1 MDLAIF
7 TLFGQADAAAAAPL
21 DILGSAKEFVGF
33 ATTHWRFCLLHFLEF
48 AVWGAW
54 FVVLGNMLNARG
66 FSRSEIGRIYSTMP
80 IGSMIAP
87 LFMAV
92 LADKYF
98 NTEILIAVS
107 HIVGGI
113 LLFMM
118 ARTNKA
124 WPFFWMA
131 LFYAVL
137 FSPTLSLVNSIVFA
151 HDADIFGGK
160 AEIGFPWIRV
170 FGTLGWIAAGLSHT
184 LILKK
189 DEPVSARPMVL
200 AGVLSLILGGFA
212 FTLPETA
219 PAGAAANGEV
229 AAAATEDGATEVAA
243 VADATDDQ
251 AADEAPEAAAEA
263 APAAQQSIVTGSIEM
278 LKNNPVFFGVTF
290 VAAMAMGLYFAFAA
304 LFVEK
309 SGISGRTVGPVM
321 TIGQW
326 IEIFFMLS
334 LPWFLGADNK
344 NMNFVLMAGISA
356 WAARFLF
363 FAIGKPLALI
373 LLGVAIH
380 GICFDFFFAAGFINA
395 NSIAPDGLVATAQQ
409 LYGFL
414 VYGLGMFLGSIGAG
428 WLNEAFT
435 SHTTDEEGNDV
446 ASTRW
451 ALFWLVPAVIVG
463 ASAALFWYQ
472 VSQGG

>member
-1 MDLAIF
+1 MDLALF

-21 DILGSAKEFVGF
+21 DLLGSAKDFVGF

-66 FSRSEIGRIYSTMP
+66 FSRTEIGRIYSTMP

-118 ARTNKA
+118 ARTNRA

-160 AEIGFPWIRV
+160 AEAGFPWIRV

-189 DEPVSARPMVL
+189 DEPVSARPMVRWPPL
-200 AGVLSLILGGFA
+200 LPKTGPQRWLRSTPMLPRPLPM
-212 FTLPETA
+212 TQPQPLPKLPEQS
-219 PAGAAANGEV
+219 GRSS
-229 AAAATEDGATEVAA
+229 
-243 VADATDDQ
+243 
-251 AADEAPEAAAEA
+251 A
-263 APAAQQSIVTGSIEM
+263 APSRCS
-278 LKNNPVFFGVTF
+278 
-290 VAAMAMGLYFAFAA
+290 
-304 LFVEK
+304 
-309 SGISGRTVGPVM
+309 RT
-321 TIGQW
+321 TRC
-326 IEIFFMLS
+326 S
-334 LPWFLGADNK
+334 
-344 NMNFVLMAGISA
+344 SA
-356 WAARFLF
+356 
-363 FAIGKPLALI
+363 
-373 LLGVAIH
+373 
-380 GICFDFFFAAGFINA
+380 
-395 NSIAPDGLVATAQQ
+395 
-409 LYGFL
+409 
-414 VYGLGMFLGSIGAG
+414 
-428 WLNEAFT
+428 
-435 SHTTDEEGNDV
+435 
-446 ASTRW
+446 
-451 ALFWLVPAVIVG
+451 
-463 ASAALFWYQ
+463 
-472 VSQGG
+472 

>member
-1 MDLAIF
+1 MDLALF

-21 DILGSAKEFVGF
+21 DLLGSAKDFVGF

-118 ARTNKA
+118 ARTNRA

-160 AEIGFPWIRV
+160 AEAGFPWIRV

-212 FTLPETA
+212 FTLPATA

-229 AAAATEDGATEVAA
+229 AAAAAEDGATEVA
-243 VADATDDQ
+243 VADAD
-251 AADEAPEAAAEA
+251 AAA
-263 APAAQQSIVTGSIEM
+263 APADDAAPAEVAGAEQSIVSGSIEM

-334 LPWFLGADNK
+334 LPWFLGTDNK

-395 NSIAPDGLVATAQQ
+395 NSIAPAGLTATAQQ

-446 ASTRW
+446 ATTRW
-451 ALFWLVPAVIVG
+451 SLFWLVPAVIVG
-463 ASAALFWYQ
+463 ASAALFWFR

>member
-1 MDLAIF
+1 MDLTNFMLI
-7 TLFGQADAAAAAPL
+7 GQADAVAAPL
-21 DILGSAKEFVGF
+21 DILGQAKEFVSF
-33 ATTHWRFCLLHFLEF
+33 ATAHWRFCLLHFLEF

-98 NTEILIAVS
+98 NTELLIAVC

-131 LFYAVL
+131 LFYAIL

-151 HDADIFGGK
+151 HNDDIFGGK
-160 AEIGFPWIRV
+160 AEAGFPWIRV
-170 FGTLGWIAAGLSHT
+170 FGTLGWIVAGLSHT

-189 DEPVSARPMVL
+189 GEPVNARPMVL
-200 AGVLSLILGGFA
+200 AGVLSLVLGGFA

-219 PAGAAANGEV
+219 PAGAVASGEAV
-229 AAAATEDGATEVAA
+229 AAATDEQT
-243 VADATDDQ
+243 ADAVS
-251 AADEAPEAAAEA
+251 EEAASDAPAAA
-263 APAAQQSIVTGSIEM
+263 APAAGQSIVSGSIEM

-334 LPWFLGADNK
+334 LPWFLGTDNK

-363 FAIGKPLALI
+363 FAIGRPLALI

-395 NSIAPDGLVATAQQ
+395 NSIAPDGLTATAQQ

-414 VYGLGMFLGSIGAG
+414 VYGLGMFLGSLGAG
-428 WLNEAFT
+428 WLNERFT
-435 SHTTDEEGNDV
+435 SVGPDADGNEV
-446 ASTRW
+446 ATTRW
-451 ALFWLVPAVIVG
+451 GLFWLVPAVIVSI
-463 ASAALFWYQ
+463 SAGLFWYS
-472 VSQGG
+472 VMSGNAG

>member
-1 MDLAIF
+1 MDLPIF
-7 TLFGQADAAAAAPL
+7 TLFGQADAAAAPL
-21 DILGSAKEFVGF
+21 DLLASAQDFVSF
-33 ATTHWRFCLLHFLEF
+33 ATMHWRFCLLHFLEF

-54 FVVLGNMLNARG
+54 FVVLSNMLNARG

-98 NTEILIAVS
+98 NTEVLIAVS
-107 HIVGGI
+107 HLIGGV

-118 ARTNKA
+118 ARTSRA
-124 WPFFWMA
+124 WPFFWIA

-160 AEIGFPWIRV
+160 AEAGFPWIRV

-189 DEPVSARPMVL
+189 GEPVSARPMVL

-212 FTLPETA
+212 FTLPATA

-229 AAAATEDGATEVAA
+229 AAAAAEDGATEVAA
-243 VADATDDQ
+243 AEQ
-251 AADEAPEAAAEA
+251 EADEATDEAAAEA
-263 APAAQQSIVTGSIEM
+263 PAAGQSIVTGSIEM

-290 VAAMAMGLYFAFAA
+290 IAAMAMGLYFAFAA

-363 FAIGKPLALI
+363 FAIGRPLALI
-373 LLGVAIH
+373 LFGVAIH

-395 NSIAPDGLVATAQQ
+395 NSIAPVGLTATAQQ

-414 VYGLGMFLGSIGAG
+414 VYGLGMFLGSLGAG

-446 ASTRW
+446 ATTRW
-451 ALFWLVPAVIVG
+451 SLFWLVPAVIVG
-463 ASAALFWYQ
+463 ASAALFWFQ
-472 VSQGG
+472 LNQGG

>member
-1 MDLAIF
+1 MDLPIF
-7 TLFGQADAAAAAPL
+7 TLFGQADAAAAPL
-21 DILGSAKEFVGF
+21 DLLASAQDFVSF
-33 ATTHWRFCLLHFLEF
+33 ATMHWRFCLLHFLEF

-98 NTEILIAVS
+98 NTEVLIAVS
-107 HIVGGI
+107 HLIGGV

-118 ARTNKA
+118 ARTSRA
-124 WPFFWMA
+124 WPFFWIA

-151 HDADIFGGK
+151 HYADIFGGK
-160 AEIGFPWIRV
+160 AEAGFPWIRV

-189 DEPVSARPMVL
+189 GEPVSARPMVL

-212 FTLPETA
+212 FTLPATA

-229 AAAATEDGATEVAA
+229 AAAAAEDGATEVAA
-243 VADATDDQ
+243 AEQ
-251 AADEAPEAAAEA
+251 EADEATDKAAAEA
-263 APAAQQSIVTGSIEM
+263 PAAGQSIVTGSIEM

-290 VAAMAMGLYFAFAA
+290 IAAMAMGLYFAFAA

-363 FAIGKPLALI
+363 FAIGRPLALI
-373 LLGVAIH
+373 LFGVAIH

-395 NSIAPDGLVATAQQ
+395 NSIAPVGLTATAQQ

-414 VYGLGMFLGSIGAG
+414 VYGLGMFLGSLGAG

-446 ASTRW
+446 ATTRW
-451 ALFWLVPAVIVG
+451 SLFWLVPAVIVG
-463 ASAALFWYQ
+463 ASAALFWFQ
-472 VSQGG
+472 LNQGG

>member
-1 MDLAIF
+1 MDLPIF
-7 TLFGQADAAAAAPL
+7 TLFGQADAAAAPL
-21 DILGSAKEFVGF
+21 DLLASAQDFVSF
-33 ATTHWRFCLLHFLEF
+33 ATMHWRFCLLHFLEF

-98 NTEILIAVS
+98 NTEVLIAVS
-107 HIVGGI
+107 HLIGGV

-118 ARTNKA
+118 ARTSRA
-124 WPFFWMA
+124 WPFFWIA

-160 AEIGFPWIRV
+160 AEAGFPWIRV

-189 DEPVSARPMVL
+189 GEPVSARPMVL

-212 FTLPETA
+212 FTLPATA

-229 AAAATEDGATEVAA
+229 AAAAAEDGATEVAA
-243 VADATDDQ
+243 AEQ
-251 AADEAPEAAAEA
+251 EADEATDEAAAEA
-263 APAAQQSIVTGSIEM
+263 PAAGQSIVTGSIEM

-290 VAAMAMGLYFAFAA
+290 IAAMAMGLYFAFAA

-363 FAIGKPLALI
+363 FAIGRPLALI
-373 LLGVAIH
+373 LFGVAIH

-395 NSIAPDGLVATAQQ
+395 NSIAPVGLTATAQQ

-414 VYGLGMFLGSIGAG
+414 VYGLGMFLGSLGAG

-446 ASTRW
+446 ATTRW
-451 ALFWLVPAVIVG
+451 SLFWLVPAVIVG
-463 ASAALFWYQ
+463 ASAALFWFQ
-472 VSQGG
+472 LNQGG

>member
-1 MDLAIF
+1 MDLALF

-21 DILGSAKEFVGF
+21 DLLGSAKDFVGF

-66 FSRSEIGRIYSTMP
+66 FSRTEIGRIYSTMP

-118 ARTNKA
+118 ARTNRA

-160 AEIGFPWIRV
+160 AEAGFPWIRV

-229 AAAATEDGATEVAA
+229 AAAAAEDGATEVAA
-243 VADATDDQ
+243 VDAD
-251 AADEAPEAAAEA
+251 AAEA
-263 APAAQQSIVTGSIEM
+263 PADDAAAAPAEAAGAEQSIVSGSIEM

-334 LPWFLGADNK
+334 LPWFLGTDNK

-395 NSIAPDGLVATAQQ
+395 NSIAPAGLTATAQQ

-446 ASTRW
+446 ATTRW
-451 ALFWLVPAVIVG
+451 SLFWLVPAVIVG
-463 ASAALFWYQ
+463 ASAALFWYR

>member
-1 MDLAIF
+1 MDLPIF
-7 TLFGQADAAAAAPL
+7 TLFGQADAAAAPL
-21 DILGSAKEFVGF
+21 DLLASAQDFVSF
-33 ATTHWRFCLLHFLEF
+33 ATMHWRFCLLHFLEF

-98 NTEILIAVS
+98 NTEVLIAVS
-107 HIVGGI
+107 HLIGGV

-118 ARTNKA
+118 ARTSRA
-124 WPFFWMA
+124 WPFFWIA

-160 AEIGFPWIRV
+160 AEAGFPWIRV

-189 DEPVSARPMVL
+189 GEPVSARPMVL

-212 FTLPETA
+212 FTLPATA

-229 AAAATEDGATEVAA
+229 AAAAAEDGATEVAA
-243 VADATDDQ
+243 AEQ
-251 AADEAPEAAAEA
+251 EADEATDKAAAEA
-263 APAAQQSIVTGSIEM
+263 PTAGQSIVTGSIEM

-290 VAAMAMGLYFAFAA
+290 IAAMAMGLYFAFAA

-363 FAIGKPLALI
+363 FAIGRPLALI
-373 LLGVAIH
+373 LFGVAIH

-395 NSIAPDGLVATAQQ
+395 NSIAPVGLTATAQQ

-414 VYGLGMFLGSIGAG
+414 VYGLGMFLGSLGAG

-446 ASTRW
+446 ATTRW
-451 ALFWLVPAVIVG
+451 SLFWLVPAVIVG
-463 ASAALFWYQ
+463 ASAALFWFQ
-472 VSQGG
+472 LNQGG

>member
-1 MDLAIF
+1 MDLATF
-7 TLFGQADAAAAAPL
+7 TLFGEAGAAVGGGGVDL
-21 DILGSAKEFVGF
+21 LGSAQEFVGF

-98 NTEILIAVS
+98 NTEILIAVC

-118 ARTNKA
+118 SRTNKA

-160 AEIGFPWIRV
+160 AEAGFPWIRV
-170 FGTLGWIAAGLSHT
+170 FGTLGWIVAGLSHT

-189 DEPVSARPMVL
+189 GEPVNARPMVL
-200 AGVLSLILGGFA
+200 AAVLSLILGGFA
-212 FTLPETA
+212 FTLPATA
-219 PAGAAANGEV
+219 PAGAAGGEEV
-229 AAAATEDGATEVAA
+229 AAAAEGDQAAAEDGA
-243 VADATDDQ
+243 
-251 AADEAPEAAAEA
+251 EAA
-263 APAAQQSIVTGSIEM
+263 APAAQQSIISGSIEM

-334 LPWFLGADNK
+334 LPWFLGENNK

-363 FAIGKPLALI
+363 FSIGKPLALI

-395 NSIAPDGLVATAQQ
+395 NSIAPDGLTATAQQ

-414 VYGLGMFLGSIGAG
+414 VYGLGMFLGSLGAG

-435 SHTTDEEGNDV
+435 STATDEEGNEV
-446 ASTRW
+446 ATTRW
-451 ALFWLVPAVIVG
+451 GLFWLVPAIIVSI
-463 ASAALFWYQ
+463 SAALFWF
-472 VSQGG
+472 SLNQGG

>member
-1 MDLAIF
+1 MDLPIF
-7 TLFGQADAAAAAPL
+7 TLFGQADAAAAPL
-21 DILGSAKEFVGF
+21 DLLASAQDFVSF
-33 ATTHWRFCLLHFLEF
+33 ATMHWRFCLLHFLEF

-98 NTEILIAVS
+98 NTEVLIAVS
-107 HIVGGI
+107 HLIGGV

-118 ARTNKA
+118 ARTSRA
-124 WPFFWMA
+124 WPFFWIA

-160 AEIGFPWIRV
+160 AEAGFPWIRV

-189 DEPVSARPMVL
+189 GEPVSARPMVL

-212 FTLPETA
+212 FTLPATA

-229 AAAATEDGATEVAA
+229 AAAAAEDGATEVAA
-243 VADATDDQ
+243 AEQ
-251 AADEAPEAAAEA
+251 EADEATDEAAAEA
-263 APAAQQSIVTGSIEM
+263 PAAGQSIVTGSIEM

-290 VAAMAMGLYFAFAA
+290 IAAMAMGLYFAFAA
-304 LFVEK
+304 FFVEK

-363 FAIGKPLALI
+363 FAIGRPLALI
-373 LLGVAIH
+373 LFGVAIH

-395 NSIAPDGLVATAQQ
+395 NSIAPVGLTATAQQ

-414 VYGLGMFLGSIGAG
+414 VYGLGMFLGSLGAG

-446 ASTRW
+446 ATTRW
-451 ALFWLVPAVIVG
+451 SLFWLVPAVIVG
-463 ASAALFWYQ
+463 ASAALFWFQ
-472 VSQGG
+472 LNQGG

>member
-1 MDLAIF
+1 MDLPIF

-21 DILGSAKEFVGF
+21 DLLASAQDFVSF
-33 ATTHWRFCLLHFLEF
+33 ATMHWRFCLLHFLEF

-98 NTEILIAVS
+98 NTEVLIAVS
-107 HIVGGI
+107 HLIGGV

-118 ARTNKA
+118 ARTNRA
-124 WPFFWMA
+124 WPFFWIA

-160 AEIGFPWIRV
+160 AEAGFPWIRV

-189 DEPVSARPMVL
+189 GEPVSARPMVL

-212 FTLPETA
+212 FTLPATA

-229 AAAATEDGATEVAA
+229 AAAAAEDGATEVAA
-243 VADATDDQ
+243 AEQ
-251 AADEAPEAAAEA
+251 EADEATDEAAAEA
-263 APAAQQSIVTGSIEM
+263 PAAGQSIVTGSIEM

-290 VAAMAMGLYFAFAA
+290 IAAMAMGLYFAFAA

-363 FAIGKPLALI
+363 FAIGRPLALI
-373 LLGVAIH
+373 LFGVAIH

-395 NSIAPDGLVATAQQ
+395 NSIAPVGLTATAQQ

-414 VYGLGMFLGSIGAG
+414 VYGLGMFLGSLGAG

-446 ASTRW
+446 ATTRW
-451 ALFWLVPAVIVG
+451 SLFWLVPAVIVG
-463 ASAALFWYQ
+463 ASAALFWFQ
-472 VSQGG
+472 LNQGG

>member
-1 MDLAIF
+1 
-7 TLFGQADAAAAAPL
+7 
-21 DILGSAKEFVGF
+21 
-33 ATTHWRFCLLHFLEF
+33 
-48 AVWGAW
+48 
-54 FVVLGNMLNARG
+54 
-66 FSRSEIGRIYSTMP
+66 
-80 IGSMIAP
+80 
-87 LFMAV
+87 
-92 LADKYF
+92 
-98 NTEILIAVS
+98 
-107 HIVGGI
+107 
-113 LLFMM
+113 MM
-118 ARTNKA
+118 ARTNRA

-151 HDADIFGGK
+151 HNDDIFGGR
-160 AEIGFPWIRV
+160 AGEGFPWIRV
-170 FGTLGWIAAGLSHT
+170 FGTLGWIVAGLSHT

-189 DEPVSARPMVL
+189 GEPVNARPMVL

-212 FTLPETA
+212 FTLPATA
-219 PAGAAANGEV
+219 PAGAANGGEV
-229 AAAATEDGATEVAA
+229 AAAEAGEVAA
-243 VADATDDQ
+243 DAG
-251 AADEAPEAAAEA
+251 ADEVA
-263 APAAQQSIVTGSIEM
+263 APAAEQSIISGSIEM

-334 LPWFLGADNK
+334 LPWFLGQDNK
-344 NMNFVLMAGISA
+344 NMNLVLMAGISA

-363 FAIGKPLALI
+363 FSIGKPLALI

-395 NSIAPDGLVATAQQ
+395 DRISPEGLTATAQQ

-414 VYGLGMFLGSIGAG
+414 VYGLGMFLGSLGAG
-428 WLNEAFT
+428 WLNQRFT
-435 SHTTDEEGNDV
+435 TVEQDADGNEV
-446 ASTRW
+446 ATTRW
-451 ALFWLVPAVIVG
+451 GLFWLVPAIIVG
-463 ASAALFWYQ
+463 ISAGLFWFS

>member
-1 MDLAIF
+1 MDLALF

-21 DILGSAKEFVGF
+21 DLLGSAKDFVGF

-66 FSRSEIGRIYSTMP
+66 FSRTEIGRIYSTMP

-118 ARTNKA
+118 ARTNRA

-160 AEIGFPWIRV
+160 AEAGFPWIRV

-229 AAAATEDGATEVAA
+229 AAAAAEDGATEVAA
-243 VADATDDQ
+243 VDAD
-251 AADEAPEAAAEA
+251 AAEA
-263 APAAQQSIVTGSIEM
+263 PADDAAAAPAEAAGAEQSIVSGSIEM

-334 LPWFLGADNK
+334 LPWFLGTDNK

-395 NSIAPDGLVATAQQ
+395 NSIAPDGLTATAQQ

-446 ASTRW
+446 ATTRW
-451 ALFWLVPAVIVG
+451 SLFWLVPAVIVG
-463 ASAALFWYQ
+463 ASAALFWYR

>member
-1 MDLAIF
+1 MDLALF

-21 DILGSAKEFVGF
+21 DLLGSAKDFVGF
-33 ATTHWRFCLLHFLEF
+33 ASTHWRFCLLHFLEF

-98 NTEILIAVS
+98 NTEVLIAVS
-107 HIVGGI
+107 HILGGI

-118 ARTNKA
+118 ARTNRA

-160 AEIGFPWIRV
+160 AEEGFPWIRV

-219 PAGAAANGEV
+219 PAGAAANDEV
-229 AAAATEDGATEVAA
+229 AAAAAEDGATDVA
-243 VADATDDQ
+243 VADAD
-251 AADEAPEAAAEA
+251 AAEA
-263 APAAQQSIVTGSIEM
+263 SADDAAAAPAEVAGAEQSIVSGSIEM

-334 LPWFLGADNK
+334 LPWFLGTDNK

-395 NSIAPDGLVATAQQ
+395 NSIAPAGLTATAQQ

-446 ASTRW
+446 ATTRW
-451 ALFWLVPAVIVG
+451 SLFWLVPAVIVG
-463 ASAALFWYQ
+463 ASAALFWFR